1 MTKRTPPTTPS
12 EHTTAAHGAAAP
24 SFDAAV
30 GKKAYDELK
39 PRIVALP
46 KLGLASA
53 SADIEAAAIVVLGVA
68 ARVTDP
74 ALYARFASLPSKEFD
89 LANVD
94 VLAKAAWA
102 ARHARLMATAA
113 IDAMSEAKLPASLV
127 KNASETEGRMQECC
141 EHNLKG
147 IDDAAREL
155 ARLRPGSSYRDLA
168 GDLEGYAALYDEYED
183 KVKLDGNYYRA
194 TDAALAR
201 EQAAQMLHLL
211 GVGLSPEAAQL
222 VEAAQRAWTLLL
234 TVYEEVAAGG
244 RFLLRHDEPEKTF
257 PSLWTA
263 SRKPPRARKTAPS
276 GGNAG
281 TAGDPTPDP
290 TKKG

>member
-1 MTKRTPPTTPS
+1 MSKRTSPSTPA
-12 EHTTAAHGAAAP
+12 EHATAAPTTAAPA
-24 SFDAAV
+24 FDAAV

-39 PRIVALP
+39 PRIFGISRLA
-46 KLGLASA
+46 LASVN
-53 SADIEAAAIVVLGVA
+53 ADIEAAAIVVLGVV

-113 IDAMSEAKLPASLV
+113 IDAMSEAKLPAKLV
-127 KNASETEGRMQECC
+127 KDASETEGRMQECC

-147 IDDAAREL
+147 IPAAAREL
-155 ARLRPGSSYRDLA
+155 ARLSPGSSYRDLA

-183 KVKLDGNYYRA
+183 KVKLDGNYYHA

-201 EQAAQMLHLL
+201 EQAARMLHLL

-244 RFLLRHDEPEKTF
+244 RFLLRHDDPEKTF

-263 SRKPPRARKTAPS
+263 ARKPPRARKAAPVAATKPE
-276 GGNAG
+276 GNAG
-281 TAGDPTPDP
+281 DPP
-290 TKKG
+290 KG